1 MRSTPQ
7 PSSLATFYTGDLVL
21 YSFIVSDEDKTY
33 SAREIV
39 LSLFPATDQTLV
51 PQPEP
56 YRFEE
61 TASGLLRLLRDGNEL
76 LLLTPLTSSGK
87 ASTVLSCDLCQR
99 SAPRS
104 YLQIFRAEVPGSK
117 GRRYRYLSLCR
128 DARGCEARRSGDE
141 PVELL
146 LSRVFKP

>member
-1 MRSTPQ
+1 M
-7 PSSLATFYTGDLVL
+7 
-21 YSFIVSDEDKTY
+21 SDEEKTY

-39 LSLFPATDQTLV
+39 LSLFPATDGALI

-61 TASGLLRLLRDGNEL
+61 TESGLLRLLRDGDEL
-76 LLLTPLTSSGK
+76 LLLTPLSSSGK

-99 SAPRS
+99 SAPRH
-104 YLQIFRAEVPGSK
+104 YLQMFRAEVPGSK

-128 DARGCEARRSGDE
+128 DARGCETRRSGDE
-141 PVELL
+141 PVEQL
-146 LSRVFKP
+146 LSRVLRP